1 MPNIELVLDWAERPF
16 IGVFLGVLLGILIML
31 VGRWLARLITR
42 YASRSMERAHVDSTV
57 VRFARTLIYTGL
69 MVAVIIAA
77 LDAAGLHTTSLTA
90 LLAAAGV
97 AIGLALKDSLSNFAS
112 GVMLMLF
119 KPYTVNNSVEA
130 AGTGGAVEEVSVFH
144 TILRTPDN
152 VKVVVPNSTMIG
164 GTIKNY
170 SAFERRRIDLVAA
183 IGYDDNIRVARDTL
197 TSIMKSHPLI
207 LADPAP
213 TVEVLELADS
223 RVNLAVRPWART
235 EDYWQVRCDV
245 LEQIKYRFE
254 EAGIGAPY
262 PRQELLVHQV
272 VRA

>member
-1 MPNIELVLDWAERPF
+1 MLDWAERPF
-16 IGVFLGVLLGILIML
+16 IGVLLGVLLGILIML

-90 LLAAAGV
+90 LLAAAAV

-112 GVMLMLF
+112 GVMLLLF
-119 KPYTVNNSVEA
+119 KPFTVNNSVEA

-152 VKVVVPNSTMIG
+152 VKVVVPNSMMIG

-170 SAFERRRIDLVAA
+170 SAFEHRRIDLVAA

-197 TSIMKSHPLI
+197 MSIVQSHPLI

-213 TVEVLELADS
+213 TVAVLELADS

-272 VRA
+272 VLT